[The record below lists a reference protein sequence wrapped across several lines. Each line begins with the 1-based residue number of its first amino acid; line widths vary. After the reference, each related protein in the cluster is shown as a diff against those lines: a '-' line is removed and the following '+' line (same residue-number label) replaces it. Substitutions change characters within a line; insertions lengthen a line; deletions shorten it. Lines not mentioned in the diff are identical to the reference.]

1 MIQKIRMDMSIG
13 SNIQKRRYQCKLKQD
28 QVIAK
33 MNLMGIPI
41 SKSSYAKIE
50 TNRMN
55 IKVSELL
62 ALAEILDC
70 EVGDFFKDLKYNF
83 HLSFVVIFS
92 LSVVQFALQ
101 FFYFNGQYEFFFS
114 LRSIFGCGVNI
125 YISIRKHFS
134 APEAIIFSKSIDMN
148 QAFVIMLAVSN
159 LKNHGGPVY
168 AT

>member
-55 IKVSELL
+55 IKVSELV
-62 ALAEILDC
+62 ALAKILDC
-70 EVGDFFKDLKYNF
+70 EVGDFFKEFKIKF

-92 LSVVQFALQ
+92 LPVSTNCTTG
-101 FFYFNGQYEFFFS
+101 FF
-114 LRSIFGCGVNI
+114 I
-125 YISIRKHFS
+125 
-134 APEAIIFSKSIDMN
+134 
-148 QAFVIMLAVSN
+148 
-159 LKNHGGPVY
+159 
-168 AT
+168 

>member
-1 MIQKIRMDMSIG
+1 MNILFINGSPNSNGNTAALAKELLQGKEYETLNLTDYRIG
-13 SNIQKRRYQCKLKQD
+13 SYGQNFEDDELD

-70 EVGDFFKDLKYNF
+70 EVGDFFKDLK
-83 HLSFVVIFS
+83 
-92 LSVVQFALQ
+92 
-101 FFYFNGQYEFFFS
+101 
-114 LRSIFGCGVNI
+114 
-125 YISIRKHFS
+125 
-134 APEAIIFSKSIDMN
+134 
-148 QAFVIMLAVSN
+148 
-159 LKNHGGPVY
+159 
-168 AT
+168 

>member
-1 MIQKIRMDMSIG
+1 MTVPKIMNTDFLDTACFASSFHLMV
-13 SNIQKRRYQCKLKQD
+13 
-28 QVIAK
+28 QVIFCH
-33 MNLMGIPI
+33 N
-41 SKSSYAKIE
+41 
-50 TNRMN
+50 
-55 IKVSELL
+55 
-62 ALAEILDC
+62 
-70 EVGDFFKDLKYNF
+70 
-83 HLSFVVIFS
+83 VVIFS

-114 LRSIFGCGVNI
+114 LRSPFGCDVNI